1 MSHTANAQLM
11 SPSAQ
16 EKCSAPSSDL
26 MRATLVAKALTILR
40 NVFGYDAF
48 RGGQESV
55 ILSLLS
61 GRDTLGV
68 MPTGQGK
75 SLCYQVPALML
86 PGTTL
91 VISPL
96 IALMKDQVDALKARG
111 VPAAALNSQ
120 TSPGAAQKI
129 FLELRQ
135 KSLKLLFIAP
145 ERLQSPSFVQAAYG
159 AEISLVA
166 VDEAHC
172 ISEWG
177 YDFRPSYQKIATGIA
192 QLGLPKRPTMLALTA
207 TATEEVLED
216 IKTYLDL
223 QQPYLYIGGFER
235 PNLSLSVFQL
245 ENKRQKL
252 LEILHKVSGAA
263 MVYTMSRQLAEETA
277 KFLIHHGI
285 SAAYYHAGLHD
296 AERNRIQE
304 AYFKNHY
311 RVICATNAFG
321 MGINKPDV
329 RVVVHLEPPDTL
341 EAYYQE
347 AGRAGRDGKKAFAVL
362 LFSKS
367 DLERRRYF
375 LENSLLSRADVET
388 LFKELRALGTHIQ
401 IAQEA
406 LLEQLYEKY
415 GKQFNRLK
423 VEAILELLERHNLV
437 QNHASEAAGETIK
450 VEVSHS
456 EFNTLLQ
463 QATQPAEK
471 KILEQVLR
479 SFGSECFSRE
489 VGFSLNAFS
498 EKAGV
503 SASEALERFRA
514 LHERGIIRFSSKE
527 WLSLTVLA
535 AHLLPKKLPIDWNLL
550 ARRAQATLKR
560 FRAME
565 RYLHH
570 KLCRRNFILD
580 YFGEA
585 RYTEKCG
592 ICDNCLGRHQRA
604 DSHEERTV

>member
-1 MSHTANAQLM
+1 MTNAIATQPLSTDAIMSASLR
-11 SPSAQ
+11 
-16 EKCSAPSSDL
+16 SDL
-26 MRATLVAKALTILR
+26 AAKAVAVLR

-61 GRDTLGV
+61 GRDALGV

-86 PGTTL
+86 PGVTL

-96 IALMKDQVDALKARG
+96 IALMKDQVDSLRARG

-135 KSLKLLFIAP
+135 ASLKLLFIAP
-145 ERLQSPSFVQAAYG
+145 ERLQSPSFIQSMRG
-159 AEISLVA
+159 ASISLVA

-177 YDFRPSYQKIATGIA
+177 YDFRPSYQKIAAGVA

-207 TATEEVLED
+207 TATEEVLDD

-223 QQPYLYIGGFER
+223 QNPHLYIGGFER
-235 PNLSLSVFQL
+235 ANLSLSVFQL

-252 LEILHKVSGAA
+252 LEILQKVSGAA

-277 KFLIHHGI
+277 KFLLQHGI
-285 SAAYYHAGLHD
+285 AAAHYHAGLRD
-296 AERNRIQE
+296 EERARIQD
-304 AYFKNHY
+304 AYFKNEY

-329 RVVVHLEPPDTL
+329 RVVVHLEPPETI

-347 AGRAGRDGKKAFAVL
+347 AGRAGRDGKKSFAVL

-375 LENSLLSRADVET
+375 LENSFLSREEVET
-388 LFKELRALGTHIQ
+388 FFKELRALGSRV
-401 IAQEA
+401 EMPRER
-406 LLEQLYEKY
+406 LSDLLYEKY
-415 GKQFNRLK
+415 GKSFNRVK
-423 VEAILELLERHNLV
+423 IDAALELLERCGIA
-437 QNHASEAAGETIK
+437 QNHSGEAGYETLSAR
-450 VEVSHS
+450 VSRS
-456 EFNTLLQ
+456 EFDALLCRAKD
-463 QATQPAEK
+463 ATEK
-471 KILEQVLR
+471 KVLEQILR
-479 SFGSECFSRE
+479 SFGSACFDRAVE
-489 VGFSLNAFS
+489 FSLETFA

-503 SASEALERFRA
+503 SAESALQTLQT
-514 LHERGIIRFSSKE
+514 LHQRGVVEFLSKE
-527 WLSLTVLA
+527 WLSLTLLA
-535 AHLLPKKLPIDWNLL
+535 PQLLPKKLPIDWDLL
-550 ARRAQATLKR
+550 ARRRNAALKR
-560 FRAME
+560 FRNIE
-565 RYLHH
+565 RYLHYN
-570 KLCRRNFILD
+570 LCRRNFILD

-585 RYTEKCG
+585 RYSEKCG

-604 DSHEERTV
+604 

>member
-1 MSHTANAQLM
+1 MTQELATTIASQQ
-11 SPSAQ
+11 SAR
-16 EKCSAPSSDL
+16 PDL
-26 MRATLVAKALTILR
+26 AAKALAVLK

-75 SLCYQVPALML
+75 SLCYQVPALIL
-86 PGTTL
+86 PGVTL

-96 IALMKDQVDALKARG
+96 IALMKDQVDSLRVRG
-111 VPAAALNSQ
+111 IPAAALNSQ

-129 FLELRQ
+129 FLELRHET
-135 KSLKLLFIAP
+135 LKLLFIAP
-145 ERLQSPSFVQAAYG
+145 ERLQSPSFIQAMRGVQV
-159 AEISLVA
+159 SLVA

-177 YDFRPSYQKIATGIA
+177 YDFRPSYQKITAGLA

-216 IKTYLDL
+216 IRTYLEL
-223 QQPYLYIGGFER
+223 QHPHLYIGGFER

-252 LEILHKVSGAA
+252 LEILQKVSGPA

-277 KFLIHHGI
+277 KFLLQHGI
-285 SAAYYHAGLHD
+285 SATYYHAGLRD
-296 AERNRIQE
+296 EERTRIQE
-304 AYFKNHY
+304 AYFKNAY

-329 RVVVHLEPPDTL
+329 RVVVHLEPPETL

-347 AGRAGRDGKKAFAVL
+347 AGRAGRDGKKSFAVL

-375 LENSLLSRADVET
+375 LENSFLSRAEVET
-388 LFKELRALGTHIQ
+388 IFKELRTLGPHIEM
-401 IAQEA
+401 AHETF
-406 LLEQLYEKY
+406 LDMLYEKY
-415 GKQFNRLK
+415 GKTFNRIKLD
-423 VEAILELLERHNLV
+423 AALELLEQYGIVHNRS
-437 QNHASEAAGETIK
+437 SEVG
-450 VEVSHS
+450 S
-456 EFNTLLQ
+456 ESLRVRISRSDFDALRQRSKDN
-463 QATQPAEK
+463 AEK
-471 KILEQVLR
+471 KVLEQILR
-479 SFGSECFSRE
+479 SFGSVSFDRTIA
-489 VGFSLNAFS
+489 FSLETFAQ
-498 EKAGV
+498 KAGM
-503 SASEALERFRA
+503 STAET
-514 LHERGIIRFSSKE
+514 LHVFQTLHQRGILEFSSKD

-535 AHLLPKKLPIDWNLL
+535 AQLLPKKLPIDWELL
-550 ARRAQATLKR
+550 ARRRQAALKR
-560 FRAME
+560 FRNIE
-565 RYLHH
+565 RYLHYT
-570 KLCRRNFILD
+570 LCRRNFILD

-592 ICDNCLGRHQRA
+592 ICDNCLGRHQR
-604 DSHEERTV
+604 T

>member
-1 MSHTANAQLM
+1 MSEAVKAQLEM
-11 SPSAQ
+11 PSLAR
-16 EKCSAPSSDL
+16 EEHIARRSDS
-26 MRATLVAKALTILR
+26 MRNMLDKALAILKD
-40 NVFGYDAF
+40 VFGYEAF
-48 RGGQESV
+48 RSGQENV
-55 ILSLLS
+55 IVSLLS
-61 GRDTLGV
+61 ACDTLGV

-145 ERLQSPSFVQAAYG
+145 ERLQSPSFIQAMYG

-177 YDFRPSYQKIATGIA
+177 YDFRPSYQKIAVGIA

-216 IKTYLDL
+216 IKTYLEL
-223 QQPYLYIGGFER
+223 QQPYIYVGGFER

-263 MVYTMSRQLAEETA
+263 MVYTMSRELAEKTA
-277 KFLIHHGI
+277 SFLIQHGI
-285 SAAYYHAGLHD
+285 SATYYHAGLHD
-296 AERNRIQE
+296 EERSRIQE
-304 AYFKNHY
+304 AYFKNQY

-367 DLERRRYF
+367 DLDRRRYF
-375 LENSLLSRADVET
+375 LENSILSRADVET
-388 LFKELRALGTHIQ
+388 FFKELRAIGSHIE
-401 IAQEA
+401 IERET
-406 LLEQLYEKY
+406 LLEKLHEKY
-415 GKQFNRLK
+415 GKQFNGLK
-423 VEAILELLERHNLV
+423 LEAILELLERYNLV
-437 QNHASEAAGETIK
+437 QNHSSEAGGEIIK
-450 VEVSHS
+450 VNVSRS
-456 EFNTLLQ
+456 EFDMLLH
-463 QATQPAEK
+463 QAKHPAEK

-479 SFGSECFSRE
+479 SFGSECFSRNVE
-489 VGFSLNAFS
+489 FSLHAFS

-503 SASEALERFRA
+503 STSEALQTFRM
-514 LHERGIIRFSSKE
+514 LHQQGVIRFTSKE
-527 WLSLTVLA
+527 YLLLTVLA
-535 AHLLPKKLPIDWNLL
+535 AHLLPKKLPIDWDML
-550 ARRAQATLKR
+550 ARRAQAAFKR
-560 FRAME
+560 FRTME
-565 RYLHH
+565 RYLYYN
-570 KLCRRNFILD
+570 LCRRNFILD

-592 ICDNCLGRHQRA
+592 ICDNCLGRHQRVEP
-604 DSHEERTV
+604 HKGRTM

>member
-1 MSHTANAQLM
+1 MTNAL
-11 SPSAQ
+11 AQ
-16 EKCSAPSSDL
+16 NALATETLAAPHVSLQSDL
-26 MRATLVAKALTILR
+26 ALKALAVLK

-61 GRDTLGV
+61 GRDALGV

-86 PGTTL
+86 PGVTL

-96 IALMKDQVDALKARG
+96 IALMKDQVDSLRARG

-135 KSLKLLFIAP
+135 ASLKLLFIAP
-145 ERLQSPSFVQAAYG
+145 ERLQSPSFVQSMRG
-159 AEISLVA
+159 ACVSLVA

-177 YDFRPSYQKIATGIA
+177 YDFRPSYQKIASGIA
-192 QLGLPKRPTMLALTA
+192 QLALPKRPTMLALTA
-207 TATEEVLED
+207 TATEDVLND

-223 QQPYLYIGGFER
+223 QNPHLYVGGFER
-235 PNLSLSVFQL
+235 ANLSLSVFQL

-252 LEILHKVSGAA
+252 LEILQKVSGAA

-277 KFLIHHGI
+277 KFLRQQGI
-285 SAAYYHAGLHD
+285 AATYYHAGLRD
-296 AERNRIQE
+296 EERSRIQE
-304 AYFKNHY
+304 AYFKNDY

-329 RVVVHLEPPDTL
+329 RVVVHLEPPETI

-347 AGRAGRDGKKAFAVL
+347 AGRAGRDGKKSFAVL

-367 DLERRRYF
+367 DLDRRRYF
-375 LENSLLSRADVET
+375 LESSFLSREDVET
-388 LFKELRALGTHIQ
+388 FFKELRALGPHID
-401 IAQEA
+401 IAREA
-406 LLEQLYEKY
+406 LSDTLYEKY
-415 GKQFNRLK
+415 GKSFNRVK
-423 VEAILELLERHNLV
+423 IDAALELLERYGIA
-437 QNHASEAAGETIK
+437 QNHSSEAQYETLH
-450 VEVSHS
+450 VRASRS
-456 EFNTLLQ
+456 EFDALLQ
-463 QATQPAEK
+463 GAKDIAEK
-471 KILEQVLR
+471 KVLEQMLR
-479 SFGSECFSRE
+479 SFGSACFERE
-489 VGFSLNAFS
+489 MTFSLETFA
-498 EKAGV
+498 EKAGI
-503 SASEALERFRA
+503 SAADALQTLQA
-514 LHERGIIRFSSKE
+514 LHQRGIVEFFSKE

-535 AHLLPKKLPIDWNLL
+535 PQLLPKKLPIDWALL
-550 ARRAQATLKR
+550 ARRRDAALKR
-560 FRAME
+560 FRNIE
-565 RYLHH
+565 RYLYYN
-570 KLCRRNFILD
+570 LCRRNFILD

-604 DSHEERTV
+604 

>member
-1 MSHTANAQLM
+1 MSETVKAQLAM
-11 SPSAQ
+11 PSSAQ
-16 EKCSAPSSDL
+16 ERCTALPSDSMQNML
-26 MRATLVAKALTILR
+26 AKALAILK
-40 NVFGYDAF
+40 NVFGYEAF
-48 RGGQESV
+48 RSGQENV
-55 ILSLLS
+55 ILSLLNAC
-61 GRDTLGV
+61 DTLGV

-111 VPAAALNSQ
+111 VPAASLNSQ

-135 KSLKLLFIAP
+135 KALKLLFIAP
-145 ERLQSPSFVQAAYG
+145 ERLQSPSFIQAMYG

-177 YDFRPSYQKIATGIA
+177 YDFRPSYQKIASGIA
-192 QLGLPKRPTMLALTA
+192 QLGLLKRPTMLALTA

-216 IKTYLDL
+216 IKTYLEL
-223 QQPYLYIGGFER
+223 QHPYIYVGGFER

-252 LEILHKVSGAA
+252 LEILHKVNGAA
-263 MVYTMSRQLAEETA
+263 MVYTMSRELAEKTA
-277 KFLIHHGI
+277 SFLIQHGI

-296 AERNRIQE
+296 EERSRIQE
-304 AYFKNHY
+304 AYFKNQY

-321 MGINKPDV
+321 MGINKSDV

-375 LENSLLSRADVET
+375 LENSTLSRADVET
-388 LFKELRALGTHIQ
+388 LFKELRAIGSHIE
-401 IAQEA
+401 IERDA
-406 LLEQLYEKY
+406 LLEKLYEKY

-423 VEAILELLERHNLV
+423 VEAILELLERYNLV
-437 QNHASEAAGETIK
+437 QNHSSEATCETIR
-450 VEVSHS
+450 VDVSRS
-456 EFNTLLQ
+456 EYEMRLHQSKSL
-463 QATQPAEK
+463 AEK

-479 SFGSECFSRE
+479 SFGSECFSHKVE
-489 VGFSLNAFS
+489 FSLHAFS

-503 SASEALERFRA
+503 STSEALQTFRTLHQQGIVRFT
-514 LHERGIIRFSSKE
+514 SKE
-527 WLSLTVLA
+527 WLLLTVLA
-535 AHLLPKKLPIDWNLL
+535 AYLLPKKLPIDWDML
-550 ARRAQATLKR
+550 ARRAQAALKR
-560 FRAME
+560 FRTME
-565 RYLHH
+565 RYLHYN
-570 KLCRRNFILD
+570 LCRRNFILD

-592 ICDNCLGRHQRA
+592 ICDNCLGRHQRVEP
-604 DSHEERTV
+604 HKERTM